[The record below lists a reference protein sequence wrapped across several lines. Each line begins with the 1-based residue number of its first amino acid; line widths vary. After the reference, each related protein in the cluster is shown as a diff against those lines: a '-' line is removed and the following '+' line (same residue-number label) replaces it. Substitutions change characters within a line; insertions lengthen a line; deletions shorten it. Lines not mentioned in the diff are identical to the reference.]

1 MLKRNSMQKSLNK
14 SLQTIL
20 SIHSDKEA
28 RVMNVKSP
36 VPTDLS
42 VHGLED
48 LHRLKALMETAH
60 LKINKSQ
67 IARELGVDRRT
78 VDKYL
83 NGFTK
88 SRKRS
93 STNCLD
99 PCRDLIRELLSGE
112 QRQLFHYRRSLWQYL
127 CENHHYRGSY
137 PNFCHYLNLI
147 PEFAGYFNKR
157 RSTKPRA

>member
-1 MLKRNSMQKSLNK
+1 MYKNVSLV
-14 SLQTIL
+14 L
-20 SIHSDKEA
+20 SIHPDKEA

-36 VPTDLS
+36 VPTDFS
-42 VHGLED
+42 VRGLED
-48 LHRLKALMETAH
+48 LHKLKALMETAH

-99 PCRDLIRELLSGE
+99 PSRDLIRELLSGE

-157 RSTKPRA
+157 RPAKPKG